1 MAEGAAVGHGGL
13 AIDDLTNDGV
23 AGQAEEQVLSGPLHG
38 GELSETRLKGGLVDA
53 GRMELLIEPAVEADG
68 FDGFEI
74 AGTRAEGEAV
84 EGVEETI
91 VTA

>member
-1 MAEGAAVGHGGL
+1 
-13 AIDDLTNDGV
+13 
-23 AGQAEEQVLSGPLHG
+23 
-38 GELSETRLKGGLVDA
+38 LSETRLKGGLVDA